1 MNYIIQRK
9 KEFRNPRW
17 ATIFS
22 CDQSTAEQI
31 PRIFLFVGVV
41 AETGF
46 WARSTTAYK
55 NESHNLIV
63 TETVKLFFVFL
74 EATTSVGVSDFK
86 CTGFGWSILEDV
98 SVLGAGSLI
107 WGKWEIIW
115 LMAGHI
121 HHRKHSLTRFWFY
134 FSSMKRW
141 QLLSTNKSGTLPF
154 TSSSLAL
161 FWTLVFPL
169 QHLWKADPVLFNWWT
184 WYKLSKGEVQYFWLA
199 REWIKD
205 NTGV

>member
-1 MNYIIQRK
+1 MSHH
-9 KEFRNPRW
+9 F
-17 ATIFS
+17 FH
-22 CDQSTAEQI
+22 QSTTEQI

-98 SVLGAGSLI
+98 SVLGPGSLI
-107 WGKWEIIW
+107 WGKREIIR

-121 HHRKHSLTRFWFY
+121 HHSKHSLPGSDFTFPVWRVDSCFLLTNLECFHLLLAHWLC
-134 FSSMKRW
+134 SE
-141 QLLSTNKSGTLPF
+141 LLSFLCSIYEKLIQFCSIDELGTNYPKVRCNTFGWQGSG
-154 TSSSLAL
+154 
-161 FWTLVFPL
+161 
-169 QHLWKADPVLFNWWT
+169 
-184 WYKLSKGEVQYFWLA
+184 
-199 REWIKD
+199 
-205 NTGV
+205 